1 MKAIAAL
8 LIAATGL
15 LCTGYGKAS
24 ATTDLDSFLT
34 NLPSTVSAAGSP
46 DQLRA
51 ALSTAPPEVSQG
63 PGNTLRFPG
72 RDAQWLMTAWHLDR
86 VYAVATDPHQESWQL
101 ARYGQ
106 DVADPNGTRIA
117 VVPIVFGN
125 WTVRP
130 RLAGRPAGP
139 LPNVVAG
146 ASPAYDVFA
155 YAAQVV
161 GIDID
166 M

>member
-15 LCTGYGKAS
+15 LCVGNAKVW

-34 NLPSTVSAAGSP
+34 NLPATLSAAESL

-63 PGNTLRFPG
+63 PGSTLRFPG
-72 RDAQWLMTAWHLDR
+72 QDAQWLLTAWHLDR
-86 VYAVATDPHQESWQL
+86 AYAVAIDPHQETWQL

-106 DVADPNGTRIA
+106 DVSDPNATRIA
-117 VVPIVFGN
+117 VVPIAFGT

-146 ASPAYDVFA
+146 ASPAYDISV
-155 YAAQVV
+155 YSAQVV
-161 GIDID
+161 GIDLE